1 MIICEENLESAD
13 EILINRVEKLKT
25 NFENALKLFENKIA
39 ENLSKKSK
47 SDNSKFELSEVKT
60 YIEETEKSLLELKSM
75 LKP

>member
-1 MIICEENLESAD
+1 MESAD

-25 NFENALKLFENKIA
+25 NFDNALKLFENKIA

-47 SDNSKFELSEVKT
+47 LDSPKFELSEVKT
-60 YIEETEKSLLELKSM
+60 YLEETEKSLQELKSM

>member
-1 MIICEENLESAD
+1 MIICEGNLENTD
-13 EILINRVEKLKT
+13 EILIKRVEKLKT
-25 NFENALKLFENKIA
+25 NFENALKLFENKII

-60 YIEETEKSLLELKSM
+60 YVEETEKSLLELKSM

>member
-1 MIICEENLESAD
+1 MKICEGNLESAD
-13 EILINRVEKLKT
+13 EILIKRVEKLKT

-60 YIEETEKSLLELKSM
+60 YVEETEKSLLELKSM

>member
-1 MIICEENLESAD
+1 MIICEVNLESAD
-13 EILINRVEKLKT
+13 EILIKRVEKLKT

-60 YIEETEKSLLELKSM
+60 YVEETEKSLLELKSM

>member
-1 MIICEENLESAD
+1 MIICEGNLESTD
-13 EILINRVEKLKT
+13 EILIKRVEKLKT

-60 YIEETEKSLLELKSM
+60 YLEETEKSLQELKSM

>member
-60 YIEETEKSLLELKSM
+60 YLEETEKSLLELKSM

>member
-1 MIICEENLESAD
+1 MESAD

-47 SDNSKFELSEVKT
+47 LDSSNFELSEVKT
-60 YIEETEKSLLELKSM
+60 YLEETEKSLLELKSM

>member
-13 EILINRVEKLKT
+13 EILIKRVEKLKT

-60 YIEETEKSLLELKSM
+60 YVEETEKSLLELKSM

>member
-13 EILINRVEKLKT
+13 EILIKRVEKLKT

-47 SDNSKFELSEVKT
+47 LDSSNFELSEVKT
-60 YIEETEKSLLELKSM
+60 YLEETEKSLQELKSM

>member
-1 MIICEENLESAD
+1 MESTD
-13 EILINRVEKLKT
+13 EILIKRVEKLKT
-25 NFENALKLFENKIA
+25 NFENAIKLFENKIA

>member
-1 MIICEENLESAD
+1 MIIWEGNLESTD
-13 EILINRVEKLKT
+13 EILIKRVEKLKT

-60 YIEETEKSLLELKSM
+60 YLEETEKSLLELKSM

>member
-1 MIICEENLESAD
+1 MESAD

-60 YIEETEKSLLELKSM
+60 YLEETEKSLLELKSM

>member
-1 MIICEENLESAD
+1 MEIAE
-13 EILINRVEKLKT
+13 EILRKRVEKLKT

-47 SDNSKFELSEVKT
+47 LDSSKFESSEVKT
-60 YIEETEKSLLELKSM
+60 YLEETEKSLQELKSM

>member
-1 MIICEENLESAD
+1 MESAD

>member
-1 MIICEENLESAD
+1 MESTD
-13 EILINRVEKLKT
+13 EILIKRVEKLKT

-47 SDNSKFELSEVKT
+47 LDSSNFELSEVKT
-60 YIEETEKSLLELKSM
+60 YLEETEKSLQELKSM